1 MLIVFHNKEFFKED
15 ATRCV
20 VSGKTKH
27 DVGYAVGFSGYIGWI
42 FVRNSIT
49 LSKVLT
55 FSYSWG
61 QAGTQEVSMGKHLG
75 YC

>member
-27 DVGYAVGFSGYIGWI
+27 DVGYAVGFSGYIG
-42 FVRNSIT
+42 
-49 LSKVLT
+49 
-55 FSYSWG
+55 
-61 QAGTQEVSMGKHLG
+61 
-75 YC
+75 